1 MKPPLPLVFS
11 ARPIKKYSTGS
22 KAPNASLPGSVAGS
36 HSYKLDDVLSLVH
49 QLARHRPGHLLV
61 GAMMLDHLLHEPDGK
76 DSIKHACAWFGT
88 LALPHRRRGH
98 WPVVPGRRRQKA
110 H

>member
-11 ARPIKKYSTGS
+11 ARPIKKSSTGL
-22 KAPNASLPGSVAGS
+22 KAPNVSLPGSVAGS
-36 HSYKLDDVLSLVH
+36 HFYKLDDVLSLVH

-61 GAMMLDHLLHEPDGK
+61 GAMMLDHLLHEPDGTV
-76 DSIKHACAWFGT
+76 SFKHACAWFGT
-88 LALPHRRRGH
+88 LALGPRRRGH
-98 WPVVPGRRRQKA
+98 WPVLRGHRHKKA